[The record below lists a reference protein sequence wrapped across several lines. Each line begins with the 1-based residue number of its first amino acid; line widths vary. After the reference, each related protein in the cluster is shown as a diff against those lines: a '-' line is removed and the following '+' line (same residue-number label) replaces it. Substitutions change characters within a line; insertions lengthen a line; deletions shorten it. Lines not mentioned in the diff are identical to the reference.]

1 MNIKSIIWCKLCLM
15 PSTRPNLSFNN
26 DEICS
31 QCLNFKKIENI
42 NWNSRKSNFEK
53 LVKKIKSKKKL
64 YDCVIPVSGGKDSTW
79 QVIKCLKM
87 GLKPL
92 CVTWKTPFRTKIGET
107 NLQNLINL
115 GVDHIDWTINQ
126 SIEKQFVKKTFFL
139 SGSTA
144 LPMHYAIFSIPLKV
158 AYKFDIP
165 LVVWGENS
173 AYEYGNDDP
182 NKFIGFNQKWLN
194 KYGVNNNKSIS
205 FWKKKISNVDLGS
218 YELPNLKN
226 LSKKTKIIFLGDYFR
241 WDPLVSFEISK
252 KRGFQETSIANVG
265 IYNFA
270 DIDDNTINI
279 HHWIKWF
286 KFGFTR
292 DFDNLSI
299 EIRKKRISKEIAIK
313 QIKKTNLNYINK
325 KSVSDFCKYIQINKD
340 KFFKVV
346 EKFRNKNIWHKK
358 RGVWMIKD
366 FIIKDYNWNENK

>member
-1 MNIKSIIWCKLCLM
+1 
-15 PSTRPNLSFNN
+15 
-26 DEICS
+26 
-31 QCLNFKKIENI
+31 
-42 NWNSRKSNFEK
+42 
-53 LVKKIKSKKKL
+53 
-64 YDCVIPVSGGKDSTW
+64 
-79 QVIKCLKM
+79 M

-92 CVTWKTPFRTKIGET
+92 CVTWKTPFRTNIGTT

-126 SIEKQFVKKTFFL
+126 NMEKQFVKKTFLL

-182 NKFIGFNQKWLN
+182 NKFIEFNQKWLS
-194 KYGVNNNKSIS
+194 KYGVNNNKSLD
-205 FWKKKISNVDLGS
+205 FWKKKFTNLDLTS
-218 YELPNLKN
+218 YELPNLKD

-241 WDPLVSFEISK
+241 WDPQVSFKISQK
-252 KRGFQETSIANVG
+252 KGFQETNKANIG

-299 EIRKKRISKEIAIK
+299 EIRNNRVSRENAIK
-313 QIKKTNLNYINK
+313 KIKKTNLNYINK
-325 KSVSDFCKYIQINKD
+325 KSISDFCKYIKISENN
-340 KFFKVV
+340 FFKAV
-346 EKFRNKNIWHKK
+346 EKFRNKKIWYKK
-358 RGVWMIKD
+358 GSIWKIKD
-366 FIIKDYNWNENK
+366 FIIMDYNWNENK

>member
-1 MNIKSIIWCKLCLM
+1 MNKKSIIWCKLCLM

-26 DEICS
+26 DGICS
-31 QCLNFKKIENI
+31 QCLNFKKKENI
-42 NWNSRKSNFEK
+42 NWNLRKINFDK
-53 LVKKIKSKKKL
+53 LVKKIKAKKKL

-79 QVIKCLKM
+79 QVIKCLQM

-92 CVTWKTPFRTKIGET
+92 CVTWKTPFRTKIGST
-107 NLQNLINL
+107 NLKNLINL

-126 SIEKQFVKKTFFL
+126 KIEKQFVKKTFLL

-173 AYEYGNDDP
+173 AYEYGNDDL
-182 NKFIGFNQKWLN
+182 NKLTEFNQKWLS
-194 KYGVNNNKSIS
+194 KYGVNNNKSLN
-205 FWKKKISNVDLGS
+205 FWKKKISNLDLTS
-218 YELPNLKN
+218 YELPNLKD

-241 WDPLVSFEISK
+241 WDPKVSFKIAQK
-252 KRGFQETSIANVG
+252 KGFQETNKANIG

-299 EIRKKRISKEIAIK
+299 EIRNNRVSKENAIK
-313 QIKKTNLNYINK
+313 KIKNTNLNYLNK
-325 KSVSDFCKYIQINKD
+325 KSISDFCKYIKISEEI
-340 KFFKVV
+340 FFRAV
-346 EKFRNKNIWHKK
+346 EKFRNKKIWYKQ
-358 RGVWMIKD
+358 GSIWIIKD
-366 FIIKDYNWNENK
+366 FIIMDYNWNENK

>member
-1 MNIKSIIWCKLCLM
+1 
-15 PSTRPNLSFNN
+15 
-26 DEICS
+26 
-31 QCLNFKKIENI
+31 
-42 NWNSRKSNFEK
+42 
-53 LVKKIKSKKKL
+53 
-64 YDCVIPVSGGKDSTW
+64 
-79 QVIKCLKM
+79 M

-92 CVTWKTPFRTKIGET
+92 CVTWKTPFRTKIGST
-107 NLQNLINL
+107 NLKNLINL

-126 SIEKQFVKKTFFL
+126 KIEKQFVKKTFLL

-173 AYEYGNDDP
+173 AYEYGNDDL
-182 NKFIGFNQKWLN
+182 NKLTEFNQKWLS
-194 KYGVNNNKSIS
+194 KYGVNNYKSLN
-205 FWKKKISNVDLGS
+205 FWKKKISNLDLTS
-218 YELPNLKN
+218 YELPNLKD

-241 WDPLVSFEISK
+241 WDPKVSFKIAQK
-252 KRGFQETSIANVG
+252 KGFQETNKANIG

-299 EIRKKRISKEIAIK
+299 EIRNNRVSKENAIK
-313 QIKKTNLNYINK
+313 KIKNTNLNYLNK
-325 KSVSDFCKYIQINKD
+325 KSISDFCKYIKISEEI
-340 KFFKVV
+340 FFRAV
-346 EKFRNKNIWHKK
+346 EKFRNKKIWYKQ
-358 RGVWMIKD
+358 GSIWIIKD
-366 FIIKDYNWNENK
+366 FIIMDYNWNENK